1 MSIKKPVPDL
11 LNHAD
16 TTDLKPARFSLD
28 AAAVAGKRWLEE
40 HLAKIPE
47 DFHSLIRAGF
57 ETRCN
62 SGDAAEWLWRKD
74 AKAWLLERV
83 KQLGVYQRGVPHDH
97 YATVAKLMLDV
108 FSLEEVAQ
116 WASTKRVNVP
126 LFPSKGQSD
135 DMHRK
140 NSRAAAAA
148 RLCSPVWWEKQ
159 LTKRFRRDAEAAQIR
174 AGNVCKGVSP
184 YVSQEAR
191 EAFQWR
197 QSQLEGWKKQALL
210 VSNEGDEI
218 SLDSATHEHS
228 ATFIKFAEFMVR
240 INGMSA
246 IAGDSYISES
256 LIQAL
261 PEKLKQG
268 MGGELADLDH
278 LEVFRA
284 NADELEQWVGLGITL
299 TTPSRFHRYKFNE
312 RNQRLS
318 LNPHYDST
326 KTPAAARDWLQ
337 ETWKLTQTAWKRK
350 TANIRPVEGF
360 GFRMDESHHDGVSH
374 YHYGV
379 WVKAKDVKRAMTIFY
394 NKALRG
400 AYTDRLD
407 KTSPCKE
414 GEARDASEKG
424 AAKRRLNFKVMTNAK
439 GMVSYMVKYI
449 TKGLTGADWED
460 LKSGVSADESL
471 INIMARKS
479 LWGFRQYSFWNVPS
493 ITTWRELRRIAEPMP
508 DELLESARQAAIEGD
523 WKRYVQLN
531 GGVTCP
537 ARKRPLRLYKVH
549 KEDSTTGEPAVNVY
563 GEYVEQVRGVLLQT
577 KNEYV
582 QTRLKDWYLL
592 NMGALR
598 ELLVKQFLRES
609 GQIRSDLP
617 PNFADDIQHVINQ
630 AKEQGKV
637 SRLANKANIE
647 LFSSRMGGLPPLGL
661 VGLTS
666 HGEAMTERQFKLR
679 HRAVKIA

>member
-16 TTDLKPARFSLD
+16 TTALKPSRFSLD
-28 AAAVAGKRWLEE
+28 AEGVAIGRHWFDKQ
-40 HLAKIPE
+40 LAKIPE
-47 DFHSLIRAGF
+47 DFHSLIRTGF
-57 ETRCN
+57 EKRCN
-62 SGDAAEWLWRKD
+62 SGDSAEWMRRKS

-83 KQLGVYQRGVPHDH
+83 KVLGVYRRGVPHDH

-116 WASTKRVNVP
+116 WASTKGVNVP
-126 LFPSKGQSD
+126 RFSAQD
-135 DMHRK
+135 TDVHQK
-140 NSRAAAAA
+140 NSRAAVAA
-148 RLCSPVWWEKQ
+148 RLCSSAWWEKQ

-174 AGNVCKGVSP
+174 AGNVCRGVSP

-197 QSQLEGWKKQALL
+197 QSQLEAWKKQALL
-210 VSNEGDEI
+210 ISNEGDEI
-218 SLDSATHEHS
+218 SLDGSLHEHS

-246 IAGDSYISES
+246 IAADEYISDS
-256 LIQAL
+256 IIQAL

-268 MGGELADLDH
+268 MGGELVDLDR
-278 LEVFRA
+278 LAVFHA
-284 NADELEQWVGLGITL
+284 DADELEQWVGLGITL

-312 RNQRLS
+312 RTQRLS
-318 LNPHYDST
+318 LNPHYDSS
-326 KTPAAARDWLQ
+326 KTPSSARDWLQ
-337 ETWKLTQTAWKRK
+337 ETWKLTQTAWKRE
-350 TANIRPVEGF
+350 TDNIRPIEGF

-379 WVKAKDVKRAMTIFY
+379 WVKAKDVKRALEIFY

-400 AYTDRLD
+400 AYADRL
-407 KTSPCKE
+407 KQRQTCKY

-471 INIMARKS
+471 INLMARKS
-479 LWGFRQYSFWNVPS
+479 LWGFRQYSFWNAPS
-493 ITTWRELRRIAEPMP
+493 ITTWRELRRIAEPMS
-508 DELLESARQAAIEGD
+508 DELLESARLAAIDGD

-531 GGVTCP
+531 GGVTCQ
-537 ARKRPLRLYKVH
+537 ARKRPLRLYKVN
-549 KEDSTTGEPAVNVY
+549 KEDATTGEPAVNAY
-563 GEYVEQVRGVLLQT
+563 GEYVEQVRGVLLQA
-577 KNEYV
+577 KNEFV

-592 NMGALR
+592 NMGSLR
-598 ELLVKQFLRES
+598 ELLVKRFLRES
-609 GQIRSDLP
+609 GHVRSELP
-617 PNFADDIQHVINQ
+617 PNFASDIQQVINQ

-666 HGEAMTERQFKLR
+666 HGTIPTERQCKLK
-679 HRAVKIA
+679 HRAVRIA